1 MEIIALNHVT
11 FREKAL
17 PSLRCK
23 LNSFHCHLKL
33 NVHVVADL
41 CQKTPKFFKVI
52 KMAKCIFFGKLLFF
66 SKRQSLQVLAL
77 DTFST
82 FVTTTFEKRL
92 QTGNLFNFHTRKKL
106 IIWYVCCVV
115 IYPCGTFSDKVPE
128 KYLQSC
134 IERSIHYHP
143 DSYRK
148 YVQFNFDLS
157 NKPFAAFQSKLLT

>member
-23 LNSFHCHLKL
+23 LNSFHCHSKL

-52 KMAKCIFFGKLLFF
+52 KMAKCIFFWK
-66 SKRQSLQVLAL
+66 
-77 DTFST
+77 
-82 FVTTTFEKRL
+82 TTFFLAKDKVCKYWLWTPSPLLWQQLLRNGYKL
-92 QTGNLFNFHTRKKL
+92 GIFNFHTRKKL

-134 IERSIHYHP
+134 IERFIHYHP
-143 DSYRK
+143 DLYCK
-148 YVQFNFDLS
+148 
-157 NKPFAAFQSKLLT
+157 